1 MPAQPVE
8 PADRA
13 SATPA
18 SSPAPSSP
26 APSPAPSPALA
37 GPPLAQTGARLTEL
51 VEIMDRLLAPD
62 GCPWDREQTLATLR
76 PYLIEESYEV
86 LEALDHDDPDAHRD
100 ELGDVLFQIVFQ
112 SALRA
117 REGRFGIDDVCASVA
132 RKMTVRHPHVFGD
145 AQVKDSTDVVRNW
158 GEIKKQELK
167 QAGKKRRTL
176 DGVPAALPSLLRAQR
191 LGEKA
196 ADVGF
201 DWPDTQGVRD
211 KLDEEIGELD
221 AAIAQATE
229 QRPGQ
234 PPGPLTEQARA
245 AVEHE
250 LGDVLFTL
258 TRLAAKLGFSP
269 EDALRGAIARFTG
282 RFNDMESRI
291 EATGRSVRELTLDE
305 MNEHWEAAK
314 RATST
319 R

>member
-1 MPAQPVE
+1 
-8 PADRA
+8 
-13 SATPA
+13 
-18 SSPAPSSP
+18 
-26 APSPAPSPALA
+26 
-37 GPPLAQTGARLTEL
+37 
-51 VEIMDRLLAPD
+51 
-62 GCPWDREQTLATLR
+62 
-76 PYLIEESYEV
+76 
-86 LEALDHDDPDAHRD
+86 
-100 ELGDVLFQIVFQ
+100 
-112 SALRA
+112 
-117 REGRFGIDDVCASVA
+117 
-132 RKMTVRHPHVFGD
+132 
-145 AQVKDSTDVVRNW
+145 VRNW

-211 KLDEEIGELD
+211 KLDEEIAELD
-221 AAIAQATE
+221 AAIATVATAGE
-229 QRPGQ
+229 QE
-234 PPGPLTEQARA
+234 TEAARA

-314 RATST
+314 RATGS

>member
-13 SATPA
+13 NAA
-18 SSPAPSSP
+18 P
-26 APSPAPSPALA
+26 APSPAPSVPASGSPALA
-37 GPPLAQTGARLTEL
+37 SPLLAQTGARLTEL
-51 VEIMDRLLAPD
+51 VEIMNRLLAPD

-86 LEALDHDDPDAHRD
+86 LEALDHGDPDAHRD

-117 REGRFGIDDVCASVA
+117 REGRFGIDDVCTSVA

-158 GEIKKQELK
+158 GEIKKQELA

-201 DWPDTQGVRD
+201 DWPDVKGVRD

-221 AAIAQATE
+221 AAIAQAGE
-229 QRPGQ
+229 Q
-234 PPGPLTEQARA
+234 PPGPLAEQARA

-282 RFNDMESRI
+282 RFTDMESRI
-291 EATGRSVRELTLDE
+291 EATGRSVRELSLDE

-314 RATST
+314 RATNP